1 VADPPYVNHLA
12 TLTVAAAVKQARD
25 DQAAAVRRVE
35 EFHRVTSGRSTWGRA
50 RCLPDLVRV
59 CVAAGRLPLAKALLD
74 GFPAGAAMTEPDR
87 RSLLAATAVLAEAHG
102 DPEGAAARYQE
113 AAAGWR
119 AAGHALEQ
127 GQALLGLGRCLARL
141 GRAEA
146 GPALREAGAL
156 FRGLGCG
163 PLLAEAGAWLRRAE
177 PAGP

>member
-1 VADPPYVNHLA
+1 MADPPYVNHLA

-50 RCLPDLVRV
+50 RCLPDLVRG
-59 CVAAGRLPLAKALLD
+59 CVAAGRLPLAK
-74 GFPAGAAMTEPDR
+74 
-87 RSLLAATAVLAEAHG
+87 
-102 DPEGAAARYQE
+102 
-113 AAAGWR
+113 
-119 AAGHALEQ
+119 
-127 GQALLGLGRCLARL
+127 ALLGLGRCLARL